1 MNCRVCGT
9 PNPEGVAFCINCG
22 TSFAETCAV
31 CGAARIGNAR
41 FCGNCGNRFPDVA
54 APGDEAPFGPIRSIG
69 RLGRGR
75 VFGGRDVGEPVA
87 AIATEASVADPGGPA
102 HRARLGERG
111 AAVDAEGD
119 AFGIGRAADATV
131 HWLPA
136 CGA

>member
-54 APGDEAPFGPIRSIG
+54 AQVTRPRRDPPMTPTGPSG
-69 RLGRGR
+69 
-75 VFGGRDVGEPVA
+75 
-87 AIATEASVADPGGPA
+87 AS
-102 HRARLGERG
+102 
-111 AAVDAEGD
+111 
-119 AFGIGRAADATV
+119 
-131 HWLPA
+131 
-136 CGA
+136 